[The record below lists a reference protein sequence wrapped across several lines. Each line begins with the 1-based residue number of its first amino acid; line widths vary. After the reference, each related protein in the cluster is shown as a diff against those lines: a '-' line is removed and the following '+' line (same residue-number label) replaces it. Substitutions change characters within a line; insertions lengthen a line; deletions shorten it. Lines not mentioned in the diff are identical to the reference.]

1 VPRSNRLSLSIAG
14 TAAVALA
21 SLPLGIT
28 PANAA
33 RISEVTT
40 SSIGVVE
47 ASSNAQQ
54 FNLGNLGV
62 QGESTGLVAS
72 RGRKGG
78 GHGRKGAGHGR
89 QH

>member
-1 VPRSNRLSLSIAG
+1 MPKPNRIKLSIAG

-28 PANAA
+28 PACAA
-33 RISEVTT
+33 KVSQESTA
-40 SSIGVVE
+40 SIGVVVE
-47 ASSNAQQ
+47 SSSAQQ

-78 GHGRKGAGHGR
+78 GHGR